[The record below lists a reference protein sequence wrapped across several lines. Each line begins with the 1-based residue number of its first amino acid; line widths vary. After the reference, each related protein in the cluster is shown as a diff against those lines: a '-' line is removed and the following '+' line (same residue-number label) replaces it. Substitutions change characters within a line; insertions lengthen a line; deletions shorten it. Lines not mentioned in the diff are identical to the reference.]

1 MVPGDKRS
9 PFVTSGIRLGT
20 PAVTTRGFK
29 ENETNLT
36 KGSFFFDR
44 NKSVLFY
51 DISFPEKQ
59 VQYNK
64 GNKLFVLKDKKVINS
79 SISEMPIEF
88 TVFSLALSQKL
99 VDYGL
104 SSNGSSKLEKVEK
117 ENDLVYNSWVI
128 NSEKTNIG
136 KVVLCN
142 KGKTLTGAVFLDKK
156 GNVLRKQFFK
166 DYNNY
171 SGLMFPS
178 LIIDE
183 IYINKKPKRQITNF
197 KNIRI
202 NETNS
207 KDPFAIFI
215 SQY

>member
-1 MVPGDKRS
+1 MELLKLISVHKKAL
-9 PFVTSGIRLGT
+9 FLQ
-20 PAVTTRGFK
+20 GFFLLFHILSYSQSFYKIEGEFSIKSKLK

-36 KGSFFFDR
+36 KGNFFFDR

-117 ENDLVYNSWVI
+117 ENDLFYNSWVI
-128 NSEKTNIG
+128 NI
-136 KVVLCN
+136 
-142 KGKTLTGAVFLDKK
+142 
-156 GNVLRKQFFK
+156 
-166 DYNNY
+166 
-171 SGLMFPS
+171 
-178 LIIDE
+178 
-183 IYINKKPKRQITNF
+183 
-197 KNIRI
+197 
-202 NETNS
+202 
-207 KDPFAIFI
+207 
-215 SQY
+215 